1 MQKLILAYNFTGER
15 LQALRL
21 ICMMLKVQL
30 KPVAREDMLQPIGYL
45 AGLKEF
51 TPVNEKFSGEEATE
65 ELLVLAGFDRPLLDK
80 LLQAIAKSKLK
91 KVELKAMLTT
101 HNIVWNGKELLQE
114 IAEEHEYM
122 TRYGRPKPDE
132 HEEIRKEK
140 EENN

>member
-30 KPVAREDMLQPIGYL
+30 KPVAREDMLQPIGAL
-45 AGLKEF
+45 VGIPGIE
-51 TPVNEKFSGEEATE
+51 PVEEKFTGEDATE
-65 ELLVLAGFDRPLLDK
+65 EMLVLGGFDRPLLDK

-91 KVELKAMLTT
+91 RVELKSMLTA
-101 HNIVWNGKELLQE
+101 HNVVWSGKELLQE
-114 IAEEHEYM
+114 IGEEHAYM
-122 TRYGRPKPDE
+122 MKYGRPKPDE

-140 EENN
+140 E